1 VKIDLMDII
10 VCPECY
16 EKLFLTVIEQVEN
29 DIIEGSLHCSKCN
42 QIYDINHGIP
52 NLMPFDKR

>member
-29 DIIEGSLHCSKCN
+29 DIIEGSLRCFQCN

-52 NLMPFDKR
+52 NLMHFDKR

>member
-1 VKIDLMDII
+1 MDII

-29 DIIEGSLHCSKCN
+29 DIIEGSLRCFQCN

-52 NLMPFDKR
+52 NLMHFDKR